1 MNTSTISIRAN
12 TLRRSLPIALAIGAL
27 AIVSARAHA
36 QDLEQITISA
46 PAVKTIGR
54 DTATLAPIEEST
66 VTARV
71 AYDPVTLTT
80 NSGVAL
86 LKDGVLDAARKA
98 CYAAGPLTED
108 DGTCLRDAV
117 KAAQPQIT
125 AAIVRARSD
134 ANS

>member
-1 MNTSTISIRAN
+1 MNTSTLSVRVN
-12 TLRRSLPIALAIGAL
+12 LLRRSLPIALAIGAL
-27 AIVSARAHA
+27 AVVSARAHA
-36 QDLEQITISA
+36 EELEQITISA
-46 PAVKTIGR
+46 PTLKTVGR
-54 DTATLAPIEEST
+54 DSATLAPIEEST

-71 AYDPVTLTT
+71 AYNPVTLTL

-98 CYAAGPLTED
+98 CYAADPITED

-125 AAIVRARSD
+125 AAIERARSN